1 MNMNMNPWMNI
12 YNPMEN
18 PFSYEKKEEITI
30 KIQNKITNIICLKNE
45 KFSNFMNHHIY
56 LTYNY
61 KLLSEEKTLEENG
74 IMNGSTIYI
83 TDPIYRLTFGASN
96 GKKIFIALDGDCP
109 LEQAIKFYCEQFKDN
124 NIYPLVL
131 NRQIT
136 FIYNAV
142 ILNIHD
148 KTPIKR
154 VFKGTIPIIIVNDL
168 NNVIGG

>member
-1 MNMNMNPWMNI
+1 MNN
-12 YNPMEN
+12 
-18 PFSYEKKEEITI
+18 S
-30 KIQNKITNIICLKNE
+30 
-45 KFSNFMNHHIY
+45 
-56 LTYNY
+56 
-61 KLLSEEKTLEENG
+61 
-74 IMNGSTIYI
+74 
-83 TDPIYRLTFGASN
+83 
-96 GKKIFIALDGDCP
+96 
-109 LEQAIKFYCEQFKDN
+109 DN